1 VKQLYCRRL
10 QLQLFHNAISLRSWL
25 KTQPLYMFAWKHNA
39 SLASGWKKNACGWKK
54 INEKEQV
61 NSRQKT
67 RKSK

>member
-39 SLASGWKKNACGWKK
+39 SLASGWK
-54 INEKEQV
+54 
-61 NSRQKT
+61 